1 MRLRHISIIFDIQL
15 VFAVASKSRWK
26 PSSISDMAIF
36 RGPVFSCPSEET
48 KQYADYSLRH
58 CSTAAVGSLTK
69 SRFSS
74 VTDVTSS
81 PSRNLILSRPIIH
94 QLQVCG
100 KHTWDCH
107 EMITRTLVN
116 DFFLVI
122 HVNLC
127 FNSSE
132 VRKWAPFFL
141 NPSYAVTSSAI
152 LLIPSVT
159 NQILYP

>member
-1 MRLRHISIIFDIQL
+1 MRLRHINIIFDIQL

-36 RGPVFSCPSEET
+36 RGPVFRCF
-48 KQYADYSLRH
+48 LRRQSNMQITV
-58 CSTAAVGSLTK
+58 CATAVGSLTK

-74 VTDVTSS
+74 VTGVTSS

-100 KHTWDCH
+100 KDTWDCH